1 MKPELKF
8 AGRARLGRRRDL
20 VVEPAVIA
28 NIDNNPDPT
37 AIPIWPLRTGELA
50 QWQAERPGIMAA
62 WCRSSGFTAAAGKFV
77 LLPAE
82 TGSLAGVLLGLG
94 ELTDQPGDYWVFGT
108 LASSLPP
115 GRYRIAGEL
124 SGGQANHAA
133 LAWALAHYRFTRY
146 SGADAGDS
154 GGRAIACLSLPE
166 GIDGTAL
173 AAAVK
178 GTFLAR
184 DLINTPASDMGPE
197 ELAAAALALAE
208 EYGGMGTVIVGDD
221 LLAANYPAIH
231 AVGRASPR
239 APRLID
245 LRWGATDAPRL
256 TLVGKGVCFDTGGL
270 NLKAAAGM
278 LKMKKDMGGAATV
291 LGLAAMVM
299 AAALPVRLRV
309 LIPAVENAIAG
320 NAYRPGDVLQTRKAL
335 TVEIGNTDAE
345 GRIVL
350 CDALAAADSENPDL
364 IIDIATLTGAARVAL
379 GPDLP
384 AFFTASDQV
393 AAALVQ
399 AGQEQDDPSWR
410 LPLFAPYGER
420 LKSKVADYNNVSDGP
435 FAGAITAALFLQ
447 AFVSDPNR
455 WLHIDSY
462 GWNDND
468 RPGRPAGGEGL
479 AMRALFAMLVAR
491 FGPGPA

>member
-1 MKPELKF
+1 
-8 AGRARLGRRRDL
+8 
-20 VVEPAVIA
+20 VIA
-28 NIDNNPDPT
+28 NIDNNLDPT
-37 AIPIWPLRTGELA
+37 AVPIWPLCSGELA
-50 QWQAERPGIMAA
+50 AWQAERPGILAA
-62 WCRSSGFTAAAGKFV
+62 WCQSSGFAAAAGEFI

-82 TGSLAGVLLGLG
+82 TGGLAGVLLGLG
-94 ELTDQPGDYWVFGT
+94 ETNEQPGDYWAFGT
-108 LASSLPP
+108 LAKALPP
-115 GRYRIAGEL
+115 GRYRIEGEL
-124 SGGQANHAA
+124 SALPAYHAA

-146 SGADAGDS
+146 RGADDEDGAV
-154 GGRAIACLSLPE
+154 ATLSLPE
-166 GIDGTAL
+166 AVDGAVL
-173 AAAVK
+173 SAAVK
-178 GTFLAR
+178 GSFLAR
-184 DLINTPASDMGPE
+184 DLINTPASDMGPA
-197 ELAAAALALAE
+197 ELADAALALAA
-208 EYGGMGTVIVGDD
+208 EYGGTGTVIVGDD

-231 AVGRASPR
+231 AVGRASTR

-245 LRWGATDAPRL
+245 LRWGAADAPRL

-270 NLKAAAGM
+270 DLKPAAGM

-309 LIPAVENAIAG
+309 LIPAVENAVAG
-320 NAYRPGDVLQTRKAL
+320 NAYRPGDVLQTRKGL

-350 CDALAAADSENPDL
+350 CDALAEADDEKPDL

-384 AFFTASDQV
+384 AFFTGDDQI
-393 AAALVQ
+393 AAALLQ

-410 LPLFAPYGER
+410 LPLFAPYGAR

-447 AFVSDPNR
+447 AFVSDPGR

-462 GWNDND
+462 GWNDVD

-479 AMRALFAMLVAR
+479 AMRALFAMLADR

>member
-1 MKPELKF
+1 M
-8 AGRARLGRRRDL
+8 
-20 VVEPAVIA
+20 IA
-28 NIDNNPDPT
+28 NIDNNPDSA
-37 AIPIWPLRTGELA
+37 AIPIWPLRNSELA
-50 QWQAERPGIMAA
+50 KWQAERPGIMAA
-62 WCRSSGFTAAAGKFV
+62 WCQSSGFTAAAGKFT
-77 LLPAE
+77 LLPAK
-82 TGSLAGVLLGLG
+82 TGGLAGVLLGLG
-94 ELTDQPGDYWVFGT
+94 ERGDQPGDYWAFAT

-115 GRYRIAGEL
+115 GRYHIAGEL
-124 SGGQANHAA
+124 SDLQTWHAV
-133 LAWALAHYRFTRY
+133 LAWALAHYGFTRY
-146 SGADAGDS
+146 RGADKQADGGD
-154 GGRAIACLSLPE
+154 AFACLCLPE
-166 GIDGTAL
+166 GVDGAAL

-178 GTFLAR
+178 GSFLAR

-197 ELAAAALALAE
+197 ELTEAALALAR

-245 LRWGATDAPRL
+245 LRWGAADAPRL

-270 NLKAAAGM
+270 DLKAAAGM

-309 LIPAVENAIAG
+309 LIPAVENAVAG
-320 NAYRPGDVLQTRKAL
+320 NAYRPGDVLATRKGL

-350 CDALAAADSENPDL
+350 CDALAEADSENPDL

-384 AFFTASDQV
+384 AFFTANDQV

-399 AGQEQDDPSWR
+399 AGHEQDDPSWR

-447 AFVSDPNR
+447 AFVSDPSR
-455 WLHIDSY
+455 WIHIDSY
-462 GWNDND
+462 SWNDND

-479 AMRALFAMLVAR
+479 AMRALFTMLAAR
-491 FGPGPA
+491 FNPGPA